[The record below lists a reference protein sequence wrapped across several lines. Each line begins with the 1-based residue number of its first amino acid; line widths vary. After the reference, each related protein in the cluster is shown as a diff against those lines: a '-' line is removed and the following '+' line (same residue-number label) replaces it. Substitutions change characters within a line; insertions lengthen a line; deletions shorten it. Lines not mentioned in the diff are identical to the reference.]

1 MQQPLHS
8 TFRDRRRDRLVLVPS
23 RCVIDDDLA
32 LSTNVF
38 LEIAQQTRHLARG
51 HGGHSL
57 SVGDIVE
64 RDQRFADEI
73 EGASAL
79 TVPQTPAD
87 PIDGFN

>member
-1 MQQPLHS
+1 MY
-8 TFRDRRRDRLVLVPS
+8 FS
-23 RCVIDDDLA
+23 R
-32 LSTNVF
+32 SRNR
-38 LEIAQQTRHLARG
+38 RHLARG
-51 HGGHSL
+51 HGDHSL